1 MSNITRRIERLEDA
15 LTVEGQTK
23 IVWLEA
29 GQTAESAGAAAK
41 DGERLVFVSWVDH
54 EQ

>member
-23 IVWLEA
+23 IVWLEP
-29 GQTAESAGAAAK
+29 GQTVESVGAAAK
-41 DGERLVFVSWVDH
+41 DGERLLLVSWVQH